1 MAMASAREKN
11 PMVRAFHWI
20 GQPLFANAGYLLGIH
35 LVASLAGFLYWGL
48 AARLYRPEEVGL
60 ASAILSAAALIS
72 GLADLGISISL
83 VRFLPEAG
91 SPHRLLNT
99 AFTFNAVMALL
110 IGGTFLAG
118 LSLWSPSLM
127 IVQRNVLYAAGF
139 LAYTTTTTLET
150 AVRFVFIARRQ
161 AGYAL
166 VHTCVI
172 NASRLLLM
180 VVLTGLGAAGLVCSV
195 ALAFLVAVALSL
207 LGFLPKVEAGYRP
220 RPHFSRR
227 DLAGMLPYSLGNY
240 VATLLTQ
247 ASPMLLPL
255 IVLEILGPASSGY
268 AYIAWMMG
276 GLLTSP
282 GLALAGSAFAEGAN
296 SPQRLTGILGRAT
309 ACGLA
314 VTLVAA
320 LALGLAAPWVLLLF
334 GPRYAQE
341 ACGLLRWLAAAA
353 PLAVLVG
360 LYFTY
365 LRVQK
370 QVGRLILFSGAIA
383 AATLGLAATW
393 MPRMGIAANGV
404 GWLVGNGLVA
414 TVAVGHWSRDMLRS
428 RRKVGPMSEMKRL
441 VCGGRKPVVV
451 AAIPCYNEAHF
462 VGDVVRRAL
471 RRVDMVV
478 VVDDGSTDDTAEVA
492 RVAGARVLRHL
503 TNMGPGTAAHDCLQ
517 AGLDLRADVL
527 VTLDGD
533 GQHNPDEIV
542 EVIAPI
548 LAGEADLVIGSRFM
562 GRYNNVASYR
572 RFGINVIT
580 FLYNLG
586 ARTQITDAQSCFRAY
601 NQRALEA
608 LHITEPGFGFS
619 VETLVQA
626 RNAGLRIREVSI
638 SCVYHPESHSMNPV
652 IHGLGVALMVVKHR
666 LIAALSAL
674 ARGSVPVEPVEK
686 KQIAV

>member
-1 MAMASAREKN
+1 VSAREKN
-11 PMVRAFHWI
+11 PGVRAFHWI
-20 GQPLFANAGYLLGIH
+20 GQPLFANAGYMLGIY

-48 AARLYRPEEVGL
+48 AARLYRAEEVGL

-72 GLADLGISISL
+72 GLADLGVSISL
-83 VRFLPEAG
+83 VRFLPEAKL
-91 SPHRLLNT
+91 PHRLINT
-99 AFTFNAVMALL
+99 ALTFSAVVSTL
-110 IGGTFLAG
+110 IGGAFLAG

-127 IVQRNVLYAAGF
+127 VLQRDALYAAAF

-150 AVRFVFIARRQ
+150 VVRFVFVARRQ

-166 VHTCVI
+166 AHTCVI

-180 VVLTGLGAAGLVCSV
+180 VMLTGLGAAGLVCSV

-207 LGFLPKVEAGYRP
+207 LGFLPKVEAGYRL
-220 RPHFSRR
+220 RPGISRL
-227 DLAGMLPYSLGNY
+227 DLAGMLPYSVGNY

-255 IVLEILGPASSGY
+255 IVLEVLGPASSGY
-268 AYIAWMMG
+268 AYVAWMLG
-276 GLLTSP
+276 ALLTSP

-296 SPQRLTGILGRAT
+296 SPQRLTGIMTRAV
-309 ACGLA
+309 AGGLL
-314 VTLVAA
+314 VTLAAA
-320 LALGLAAPWVLLLF
+320 LVVGLAAPWVLLLF

-341 ACGLLRWLAAAA
+341 ASGLVRWLAAAA

-370 QVGRLILFSGAIA
+370 RVGRLILFSAAIA
-383 AATLGLAATW
+383 AVTLGLAAAW
-393 MPRMGIAANGV
+393 MPRLGIAANGV
-404 GWLVGNGLVA
+404 GWLIGNGLVA
-414 TVAVGHWSRDMLRS
+414 AVAVGHWSRDIFRS
-428 RRKVGPMSEMKRL
+428 RRKVVPMSETKEL
-441 VCGGRKPVVV
+441 TCGERRPVVA

-462 VGDVVRRAL
+462 VGDVVGRAL
-471 RRVDMVV
+471 RHVDTVV

-517 AGLDLRADVL
+517 AGLDLGADVL

-533 GQHNPDEIV
+533 GQHDPDEIA
-542 EVIAPI
+542 EVIAPV

-562 GRYNNVASYR
+562 GRYNNVAAYR

-601 NQRALEA
+601 NRRALET

-626 RNAGLRIREVSI
+626 RNACLRIREASI
-638 SCVYHPESHSMNPV
+638 TCVYHAESHSMNPV
-652 IHGLGVALMVVKHR
+652 LHGLGVALMVVKHR
-666 LIAALSAL
+666 LLGALSAL
-674 ARGSVPVEPVEK
+674 AGSAAPIEPAEK
-686 KQIAV
+686 EQIAA